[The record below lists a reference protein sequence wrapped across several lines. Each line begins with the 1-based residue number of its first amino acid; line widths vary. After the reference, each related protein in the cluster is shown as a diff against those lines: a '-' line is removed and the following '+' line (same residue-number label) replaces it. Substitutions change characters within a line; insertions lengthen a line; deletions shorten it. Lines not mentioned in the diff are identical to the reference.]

1 MNVEVTPLPGIGVR
15 KDFPLKNNRRVGV
28 IDHRDGTVDLIVSKP
43 DNPDATDQI
52 SLTRRE
58 ASLLA
63 NLLGAPQV
71 VAQLQEEHREF
82 DGVTTRQLAVP
93 AGSPY
98 EGRPLGDTGMRTRT
112 KTSIVA
118 VVRDGHVIASPGPE
132 FVFAAFDVLIVVGTA
147 DGLAAA
153 TVILTDG

>member
-1 MNVEVTPLPGIGVR
+1 MPGIGVR
-15 KDFPLKNNRRVGV
+15 KDFPLRNNRRVGV
-28 IDHRDGTVDLIVSKP
+28 IDHRDGTLDLIVSKP
-43 DNPDATDQI
+43 DNPDVTDQI

-82 DGVTTRQLAVP
+82 DGVTTRQLTVR

-98 EGRPLGDTGMRTRT
+98 DGRPLGDTGMRTRT

-118 VVRDGHVIASPGPE
+118 LVRAGHVIASPGPE

-153 TVILTDG
+153 AIILTDG

>member
-1 MNVEVTPLPGIGVR
+1 MPGIGVR

-28 IDHRDGTVDLIVSKP
+28 IDHRDGTLDLIVSKP
-43 DNPDATDQI
+43 DNPDVTDQI

-71 VAQLQEEHREF
+71 VAQLQDEHRAF
-82 DGVTTRQLAVP
+82 DGVITRQLTVRP
-93 AGSPY
+93 GSPY
-98 EGRPLGDTGMRTRT
+98 DGRPLGDTAMRTRT

-118 VVRDGHVIASPGPE
+118 LVRAGHVIASPGPE
-132 FVFAAFDVLIVVGTA
+132 FAFAAFDVLIVVGTA

-153 TVILTDG
+153 AIILTDG